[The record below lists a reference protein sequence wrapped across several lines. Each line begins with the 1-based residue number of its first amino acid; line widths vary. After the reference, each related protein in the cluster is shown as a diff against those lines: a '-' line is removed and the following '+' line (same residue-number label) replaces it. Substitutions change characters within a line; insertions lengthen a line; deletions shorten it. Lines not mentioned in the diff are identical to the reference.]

1 MPSKS
6 GKNKNMLI
14 LKRNKESLRTLGY
27 SWGYIIFDD
36 PPSSVFTA
44 KSLVESSV
52 GKKDYIIITVGDIVS
67 YNFMRYFK
75 SNLMIID
82 LKNKREE
89 ELLFSN
95 HLEINV
101 NTIHCKNNPGTI
113 SLNCINVIKDILSK
127 LKPDDKTV
135 IYVEGEE
142 DLLSLVCLALCKDQ
156 NMFIVYGNWKGF
168 LELFPC
174 NIIFKKTA
182 LNLLKKYFILS
193 FS

>member
-1 MPSKS
+1 MPSRS
-6 GKNKNMLI
+6 DKNKITLI
-14 LKRNKESLRTLGY
+14 LKRNKESLQTLGY

-36 PPSSVFTA
+36 PPSSVFTV
-44 KSLVESSV
+44 KSLIEESL
-52 GKKDYIIITVGDIVS
+52 GKKDYIIITVGDVVS
-67 YNFMRYFK
+67 YNFMKYFK

-89 ELLFSN
+89 RFIFSN
-95 HLEINV
+95 HLKNNINI
-101 NTIHCKNNPGTI
+101 IHCRNNPGTI
-113 SLNCINVIKDILSK
+113 SFNCINVLKDILSK
-127 LKPDDKTV
+127 LKPDDKIV
-135 IYVEGEE
+135 LYVEGEE
-142 DLLSLVCLALCKDQ
+142 DLLSLVCLAVCRNQ